1 MKEVMGRSRSVPQG
15 KFLMDIS
22 GKKFKKHGVTYSN
35 RAIISKAYFM
45 KILFK

>member
-1 MKEVMGRSRSVPQG
+1 MKEAMGSPRSVPQG

-35 RAIISKAYFM
+35 RAIISKAYFI
-45 KILFK
+45 KNLI

>member
-1 MKEVMGRSRSVPQG
+1 MKEALGRPRSVPQE

-35 RAIISKAYFM
+35 RAIIQYG
-45 KILFK
+45 LFYENFI

>member
-1 MKEVMGRSRSVPQG
+1 MKEVMGRSRSVLQG

-35 RAIISKAYFM
+35 RAIISKAYFI
-45 KILFK
+45 KNLI